1 MKPFVL
7 SLLILVSAAAE
18 PRAKNVILFIGDA
31 GGIPALHAASI
42 YGHNAPQKLF
52 IQNMPNVALMDT
64 SAANAWVTDSAA
76 GMTAIV
82 TGQKTNSGVVSQS
95 AAAVRGKADGER
107 LKTILEYAEERGLS
121 TGVISNVDITDATPA
136 ACYAQVNDRG
146 KRADIFAQLLAPRFG
161 DGVDVV
167 IGSGKNN
174 IFAATEKAGVNIH
187 TAIPER
193 GYTLYSTPADIPP
206 DARRVIALMNEPFEA
221 QPAVNRAIDIL
232 SRNSKGY
239 FLMVEWDMHTNNLK
253 KGLDNVITMDNLM
266 RQVASRVGNDTLLV
280 FAADHSFD
288 IRVRGGKSG
297 DSMLPEEGVE
307 NPKPRIRVENSH
319 TGEQVLAAAKGP
331 GSERV
336 RGYIS
341 NTDLFKVM
349 MSAYGWRETPAP
361 PARVAAGAGG
371 R

>member
-1 MKPFVL
+1 MK
-7 SLLILVSAAAE
+7 SLFLGLLLVASAFGE

-31 GGIPALHAASI
+31 GGIPALHAGSLF
-42 YGHNAPQKLF
+42 GHNEPQKLF
-52 IQNMPNVALMDT
+52 IQQMPHLALMDT

-82 TGQKTNSGVVSQS
+82 TGQKTNSGVLSQT
-95 AAAVRGKADGER
+95 AAAVRGKSDGER

-121 TGVISNVDITDATPA
+121 TGVVSNVDITDATPA

-146 KRADIFAQLLAPRFG
+146 KRAEIFGQLLAPRFG

-167 IGSGKNN
+167 IGAGKTR
-174 IFAATEKAGVNIH
+174 IFTDTEKAGMNIH
-187 TAIPER
+187 AAIPAR
-193 GYTLYSTPADIPP
+193 GYTLYSHPNDIPAT
-206 DARRVIALMNEPFEA
+206 ARRVISLLDERYEA
-221 QPAVNRAIDIL
+221 IPAVNRAIDIL
-232 SRNSKGY
+232 SRNPKGY

-253 KGLDNVITMDNLM
+253 RGLENVVEMDNVI
-266 RQVASRVGNDTLLV
+266 REVAGRVGNDTLII
-280 FAADHSFD
+280 FTADHSFD
-288 IRVRGGKSG
+288 IRVRGGKQG

-331 GSERV
+331 GAERI
-336 RGYIS
+336 RGFIY

-349 MSAYGWRETPAP
+349 MSAYGWRETAAP
-361 PARVAAGAGG
+361 QPGRVAGGG